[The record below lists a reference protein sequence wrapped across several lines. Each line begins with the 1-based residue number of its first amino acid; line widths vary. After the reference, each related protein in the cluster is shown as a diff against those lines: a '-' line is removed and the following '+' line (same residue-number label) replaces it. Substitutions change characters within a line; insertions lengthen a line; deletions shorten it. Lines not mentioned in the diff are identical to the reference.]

1 MKHNN
6 GKWIRVMCTVLAVA
20 IVVYLFHDVFK
31 ANFKKYET
39 QTATEIVEQ
48 EKLTAQ
54 AFILRD
60 EQYIEGNNS
69 GTVVPLVSDGMR
81 VASGDSVARVCKSE
95 QEAAE
100 YSLLIKSKEELE
112 RYQKLSK
119 QTELN
124 SLDMEKLNNEIN
136 ERYRDLLVTL
146 NSGSYTDFE
155 DNVTEVEDRLASKQI
170 LSDGSIDLDGKFNE
184 LQTQIS
190 SLEAK
195 NIQTSD
201 VSAPSSG
208 YYISNIDGYEQTLDY
223 KDIEYM
229 TPSKVEEALKAEPSQ
244 VSGKMGKI
252 VTSYM
257 WYLCMVVDSKNSVK
271 IGDLDTVKINIPF
284 YGYKDVETK
293 VVHISGEKDGKVA
306 VVLSC
311 DMMNESYANMRNVE
325 VELIINEYRGYK
337 VDSSAIRQI
346 KDKHG
351 DTVDVVYILRGNIM
365 NARRINILY
374 DAGDYFIDEIDK
386 DNTGPYKPVK
396 LYDEIIVKG
405 RNLEDGK
412 IID

>member
-6 GKWIRVMCTVLAVA
+6 GKWIKIMCTVLAVA

-31 ANFKKYET
+31 TNFKKYET

-48 EKLTAQ
+48 EKLTAD
-54 AFILRD
+54 AFVLRD
-60 EQYIEGNNS
+60 EQYIDGNNS

-100 YSLLIKSKEELE
+100 YSQLIKSKEELE
-112 RYQKLSK
+112 RYQKLSQ

-124 SLDMEKLNNEIN
+124 SLDMQKLNNEIN

-146 NSGSYTDFE
+146 NSGSYTDLE
-155 DNVTEVEDRLASKQI
+155 EYETQVEDRLASKQI
-170 LSDGSIDLDGKFNE
+170 LSDGSIDLNDKFNE
-184 LQTQIS
+184 LQNKIS

-195 NIQTSD
+195 NIQTTD

-208 YYISNIDGYEQTLDY
+208 YYISNIDGYEQTLAY
-223 KDIEYM
+223 NDIESM
-229 TPSKVEEALKAEPSQ
+229 TPSKIEDALKAKPSQ
-244 VSGKMGKI
+244 VNGKMGKI

-257 WYLCMVVDSKNSVK
+257 WYLCLIVDSKNSVQ
-271 IGDLDTVKINIPF
+271 IGNLDTVKINIPF

-293 VVHISGEKDGKVA
+293 VAHISAEKDGKVA
-306 VVLSC
+306 IVLSC
-311 DMMNESYANMRNVE
+311 DMMNESYANMRNIKVE
-325 VELIINEYRGYK
+325 IILNEYEGYK
-337 VDSSAIRQI
+337 VNSSAIRQI
-346 KDKHG
+346 KNTHG
-351 DTVDVVYILRGNIM
+351 DNVDVVYILRGNIM
-365 NARRINILY
+365 NVRKIDIIY
-374 DAGDYFIDEIDK
+374 DAGDYVIVEINK
-386 DNTGPYKPVK
+386 ENTGKYKPVK

-405 RNLEDGK
+405 RDLEDGK